1 MGRIPSLIYLG
12 IPSYTMETV
21 TAKLTTRLTQELDAL
36 IADGWFANRSEAVRA
51 AVRDMLDQRRLQR
64 LERAVEDD
72 IAWGK
77 KRA

>member
-1 MGRIPSLIYLG
+1 MMYLG

-21 TAKLTTRLTQELDAL
+21 TAKLTSRLTQELDAL